1 MLSNLREDQ
10 SWSKRKD
17 RIMRWCCHNAKPQ
30 PQGKTELLIWWM
42 DNITPTRR
50 IYVNSHPVSVCLF
63 VLYFSSFDL
72 IIMWQR
78 NIMVGRLLP
87 AKKRFSVLGHRGL
100 LICRRFNNWGLG
112 NCNLGIIAQIM
123 SDLFF
128 WLVRVLPFYAPP
140 PIHKNVSRYLLREL
154 EGESVVLTAN
164 CSKGEQKHSLL
175 PPHRD

>member
-1 MLSNLREDQ
+1 MLPQRKTTTTRKNRAPHLVDGQYYSNATNLC
-10 SWSKRKD
+10 K
-17 RIMRWCCHNAKPQ
+17 
-30 PQGKTELLIWWM
+30 
-42 DNITPTRR
+42 
-50 IYVNSHPVSVCLF
+50 
-63 VLYFSSFDL
+63 FSSCVCVLVSSFNL
-72 IIMWQR
+72 IILWQR

-100 LICRRFNNWGLG
+100 LICRRFNIWGLG

>member
-1 MLSNLREDQ
+1 
-10 SWSKRKD
+10 
-17 RIMRWCCHNAKPQ
+17 
-30 PQGKTELLIWWM
+30 M

-63 VLYFSSFDL
+63 LLFSSFDL
-72 IIMWQR
+72 IILWQR

-87 AKKRFSVLGHRGL
+87 EKKALFSAWAPWSSYLQTIKTIEGWAIAIWDMGS
-100 LICRRFNNWGLG
+100 
-112 NCNLGIIAQIM
+112 AQIM

-128 WLVRVLPFYAPP
+128 WLVRVLPFCAPP

-175 PPHRD
+175 PLHRD